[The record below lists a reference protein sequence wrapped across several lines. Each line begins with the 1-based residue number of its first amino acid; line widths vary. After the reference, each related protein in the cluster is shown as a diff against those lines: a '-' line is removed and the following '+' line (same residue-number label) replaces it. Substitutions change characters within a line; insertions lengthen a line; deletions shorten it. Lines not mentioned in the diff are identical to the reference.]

1 MEEKEYSV
9 SEAVRLIGV
18 ESHVLRYWEEELH
31 VPVGRS
37 TQGHRMYSE
46 RDIALF
52 RRTKELKDCGI
63 QLKAIRLLFEGEER
77 LKDQSDG
84 SEEKEEQEAQQIAR
98 SVWKLDRLQ
107 PLKEIHVQVD
117 KVLAE
122 GQQAEEPSWES
133 NKYGAGEVQNKQK
146 RREEKTVEQD
156 ATYETDDGQNQ
167 PAEQRTQDTDDSS

>member
-84 SEEKEEQEAQQIAR
+84 SEKKKNRKLSR
-98 SVWKLDRLQ
+98 SQGVS
-107 PLKEIHVQVD
+107 
-117 KVLAE
+117 
-122 GQQAEEPSWES
+122 GSWTGC
-133 NKYGAGEVQNKQK
+133 N
-146 RREEKTVEQD
+146 R
-156 ATYETDDGQNQ
+156 
-167 PAEQRTQDTDDSS
+167 

>member
-77 LKDQSDG
+77 LKDQNDG
-84 SEEKEEQEAQQIAR
+84 SEK
-98 SVWKLDRLQ
+98 
-107 PLKEIHVQVD
+107 
-117 KVLAE
+117 
-122 GQQAEEPSWES
+122 
-133 NKYGAGEVQNKQK
+133 K
-146 RREEKTVEQD
+146 RRTGSSADRKECLEAGQA
-156 ATYETDDGQNQ
+156 ATAKRDPCAG
-167 PAEQRTQDTDDSS
+167 

>member
-52 RRTKELKDCGI
+52 RR
-63 QLKAIRLLFEGEER
+63 
-77 LKDQSDG
+77 S
-84 SEEKEEQEAQQIAR
+84 
-98 SVWKLDRLQ
+98 
-107 PLKEIHVQVD
+107 
-117 KVLAE
+117 
-122 GQQAEEPSWES
+122 
-133 NKYGAGEVQNKQK
+133 
-146 RREEKTVEQD
+146 
-156 ATYETDDGQNQ
+156 
-167 PAEQRTQDTDDSS
+167 